1 MSQGNI
7 TISIV
12 KSAFALT
19 CFPLIISKLKGQFHS
34 VKGTL
39 VETIGEV
46 TGAKSWS
53 EAGREE
59 YAKGEAEIRAAQE
72 KEKAK

>member
-1 MSQGNI
+1 MSSVTEVRSSDSSSTSSSSPNE
-7 TISIV
+7 
-12 KSAFALT
+12 
-19 CFPLIISKLKGQFHS
+19 PSKLKGQFHS

>member
-1 MSQGNI
+1 MSSVTDVRSSETSSTSSSSPNE
-7 TISIV
+7 
-12 KSAFALT
+12 
-19 CFPLIISKLKGQFHS
+19 PSKLKGQFHS